1 MKDTG
6 GYLPRILHGMVSRRT
21 QSLKFGTVTLLLVL
35 GLSTS
40 KTLFTNQTKVWEL
53 ETVEGSSF
61 SRDHCIALVRIA
73 VVPMDRRLGCSKL
86 KS

>member
-6 GYLPRILHGMVSRRT
+6 GYLPQILLGMASRKT
-21 QSLKFGTVTLLLVL
+21 QSLKSGIVALLLVL

-40 KTLFTNQTKVWEL
+40 KTLFTNLTEVWEL
-53 ETVEGSSF
+53 EMAGGFSF
-61 SRDHCIALVRIA
+61 LKGYCIAQVRIA
-73 VVPMDRRLGCSKL
+73 VVPMDGRLGCTKL